1 MTATVLLEVPFSA
14 RGDRI
19 PDAVAELRTREPIRK
34 VRTITGAEAWLVSS
48 YALCTQVLEDRRFS
62 MKETAAAG
70 APRLNALT
78 VPPEVVNNMG
88 NIADAGLRKAVM
100 KAITPKAPGLEQF
113 LRDTANSLL
122 DNLITEGAP
131 ADLRNDFA
139 DPLATALHC
148 KVLGIP
154 QEDGPKLFRSLSI
167 AFMSSADP
175 IPAAK
180 INWDR
185 DIEYMAGIL
194 ENPNITTGLMG
205 ELSRLR
211 KDPAYSHVSDELFA
225 TIGVTFFGAGVI
237 STGSFLTTALISLIQ
252 RPQLR
257 NLLHEKPELIPAGVE
272 ELLRINLSFADGL
285 PRLATADI
293 QVGDVLVRK
302 GELVLVLLEGANFDP
317 EYFPN
322 PGSIEL
328 DRPNPHLAPRV
339 RPRPTLLSWISS
351 RSPPRTDRH
360 RSAVEKDARRRPGCA
375 HRPIGLAH
383 PIPKT
388 HPRTPSGALVGFRKL
403 TRAITARFGKR
414 WDRTIST
421 LHRPKALPST
431 E

>member
-272 ELLRINLSFADGL
+272 DCC
-285 PRLATADI
+285 
-293 QVGDVLVRK
+293 
-302 GELVLVLLEGANFDP
+302 
-317 EYFPN
+317 
-322 PGSIEL
+322 GSIS
-328 DRPNPHLAPRV
+328 PS
-339 RPRPTLLSWISS
+339 PTGYRAWPPPTS
-351 RSPPRTDRH
+351 RSATCWSARGSWCWCCSRAPTSIPSTSLTRAASNSTGPTPPRTSRSAAANTSVLDQLSVAATH
-360 RSAVEKDARRRPGCA
+360 RSA
-375 HRPIGLAH
+375 
-383 PIPKT
+383 
-388 HPRTPSGALVGFRKL
+388 S
-403 TRAITARFGKR
+403 KR
-414 WDRTIST
+414 C
-421 LHRPKALPST
+421 
-431 E
+431 

>member
-1 MTATVLLEVPFSA
+1 MGIGFLTPSQNYEPASLSA
-14 RGDRI
+14 RYGPLPAPKPGSSPRMHCAHRCSRI
-19 PDAVAELRTREPIRK
+19 GVFHE
-34 VRTITGAEAWLVSS
+34 GN
-48 YALCTQVLEDRRFS
+48 RRCRR
-62 MKETAAAG
+62 
-70 APRLNALT
+70 PRLNALT

-272 ELLRINLSFADGL
+272 ELLRINLL
-285 PRLATADI
+285 
-293 QVGDVLVRK
+293 
-302 GELVLVLLEGANFDP
+302 
-317 EYFPN
+317 
-322 PGSIEL
+322 
-328 DRPNPHLAPRV
+328 
-339 RPRPTLLSWISS
+339 
-351 RSPPRTDRH
+351 
-360 RSAVEKDARRRPGCA
+360 RRRVTAPG
-375 HRPIGLAH
+375 HRRH
-383 PIPKT
+383 PGRRRAGPQG
-388 HPRTPSGALVGFRKL
+388 GAG
-403 TRAITARFGKR
+403 AGAARGR
-414 WDRTIST
+414 QLRS
-421 LHRPKALPST
+421 RALP
-431 E
+431 

>member
-1 MTATVLLEVPFSA
+1 
-14 RGDRI
+14 
-19 PDAVAELRTREPIRK
+19 
-34 VRTITGAEAWLVSS
+34 
-48 YALCTQVLEDRRFS
+48 
-62 MKETAAAG
+62 
-70 APRLNALT
+70 
-78 VPPEVVNNMG
+78 MG

-257 NLLHEKPELIPAGVE
+257 NLLHEKPELI
-272 ELLRINLSFADGL
+272 
-285 PRLATADI
+285 
-293 QVGDVLVRK
+293 
-302 GELVLVLLEGANFDP
+302 
-317 EYFPN
+317 
-322 PGSIEL
+322 
-328 DRPNPHLAPRV
+328 RPV
-339 RPRPTLLSWISS
+339 
-351 RSPPRTDRH
+351 
-360 RSAVEKDARRRPGCA
+360 
-375 HRPIGLAH
+375 
-383 PIPKT
+383 
-388 HPRTPSGALVGFRKL
+388 
-403 TRAITARFGKR
+403 
-414 WDRTIST
+414 
-421 LHRPKALPST
+421 
-431 E
+431 

>member
-237 STGSFLTTALISLIQ
+237 STGSFLTAALISLIQ

-317 EYFPN
+317 EHFPN

-328 DRPNPHLAPRV
+328 DRPNPTSHLAFGRGQHFCPGSALGR
-339 RPRPTLLSWISS
+339 RHAQIGIEALLKKMPGVDLAVPIDQLVW
-351 RSPPRTDRH
+351 RTRFQ
-360 RSAVEKDARRRPGCA
+360 RR
-375 HRPIGLAH
+375 
-383 PIPKT
+383 IPE
-388 HPRTPSGALVGFRKL
+388 R
-403 TRAITARFGKR
+403 
-414 WDRTIST
+414 
-421 LHRPKALPST
+421 LPVLW
-431 E
+431 

>member
-1 MTATVLLEVPFSA
+1 
-14 RGDRI
+14 
-19 PDAVAELRTREPIRK
+19 
-34 VRTITGAEAWLVSS
+34 
-48 YALCTQVLEDRRFS
+48 
-62 MKETAAAG
+62 
-70 APRLNALT
+70 
-78 VPPEVVNNMG
+78 
-88 NIADAGLRKAVM
+88 
-100 KAITPKAPGLEQF
+100 
-113 LRDTANSLL
+113 
-122 DNLITEGAP
+122 
-131 ADLRNDFA
+131 
-139 DPLATALHC
+139 
-148 KVLGIP
+148 
-154 QEDGPKLFRSLSI
+154 
-167 AFMSSADP
+167 MSSADP

-317 EYFPN
+317 EHFPN

-328 DRPNPHLAPRV
+328 DRPNPTSHLAFGRGQHFCPGSALGR
-339 RPRPTLLSWISS
+339 RHAQIGIEALLKKMPGVDLAVPIDQLVW
-351 RSPPRTDRH
+351 RTRFQ
-360 RSAVEKDARRRPGCA
+360 RR
-375 HRPIGLAH
+375 
-383 PIPKT
+383 IPE
-388 HPRTPSGALVGFRKL
+388 R
-403 TRAITARFGKR
+403 
-414 WDRTIST
+414 
-421 LHRPKALPST
+421 LPVLW
-431 E
+431 

>member
-154 QEDGPKLFRSLSI
+154 QEDGPKLFRSS
-167 AFMSSADP
+167 
-175 IPAAK
+175 
-180 INWDR
+180 
-185 DIEYMAGIL
+185 E
-194 ENPNITTGLMG
+194 
-205 ELSRLR
+205 
-211 KDPAYSHVSDELFA
+211 
-225 TIGVTFFGAGVI
+225 
-237 STGSFLTTALISLIQ
+237 
-252 RPQLR
+252 
-257 NLLHEKPELIPAGVE
+257 
-272 ELLRINLSFADGL
+272 
-285 PRLATADI
+285 
-293 QVGDVLVRK
+293 
-302 GELVLVLLEGANFDP
+302 
-317 EYFPN
+317 
-322 PGSIEL
+322 
-328 DRPNPHLAPRV
+328 
-339 RPRPTLLSWISS
+339 
-351 RSPPRTDRH
+351 
-360 RSAVEKDARRRPGCA
+360 AVP
-375 HRPIGLAH
+375 
-383 PIPKT
+383 
-388 HPRTPSGALVGFRKL
+388 
-403 TRAITARFGKR
+403 
-414 WDRTIST
+414 
-421 LHRPKALPST
+421 
-431 E
+431 

>member
-1 MTATVLLEVPFSA
+1 MHCAHRCS
-14 RGDRI
+14 RI
-19 PDAVAELRTREPIRK
+19 GVFHE
-34 VRTITGAEAWLVSS
+34 GN
-48 YALCTQVLEDRRFS
+48 RRCRR
-62 MKETAAAG
+62 
-70 APRLNALT
+70 PRLNALT

-317 EYFPN
+317 EHFPN

-328 DRPNPHLAPRV
+328 DRPNPTSHLAFGRGQHFCPGSALGR
-339 RPRPTLLSWISS
+339 RHAQIGIEALLKKMPGVDLAVPIDQLVW
-351 RSPPRTDRH
+351 RTRFQ
-360 RSAVEKDARRRPGCA
+360 RR
-375 HRPIGLAH
+375 
-383 PIPKT
+383 IPE
-388 HPRTPSGALVGFRKL
+388 R
-403 TRAITARFGKR
+403 
-414 WDRTIST
+414 
-421 LHRPKALPST
+421 LPVLW
-431 E
+431 

>member
-1 MTATVLLEVPFSA
+1 
-14 RGDRI
+14 
-19 PDAVAELRTREPIRK
+19 
-34 VRTITGAEAWLVSS
+34 
-48 YALCTQVLEDRRFS
+48 
-62 MKETAAAG
+62 
-70 APRLNALT
+70 
-78 VPPEVVNNMG
+78 MG

-302 GELVLVLLEGANFDP
+302 GGAGAGAARGRQLRSRVLP
-317 EYFPN
+317 
-322 PGSIEL
+322 
-328 DRPNPHLAPRV
+328 
-339 RPRPTLLSWISS
+339 
-351 RSPPRTDRH
+351 
-360 RSAVEKDARRRPGCA
+360 
-375 HRPIGLAH
+375 
-383 PIPKT
+383 
-388 HPRTPSGALVGFRKL
+388 
-403 TRAITARFGKR
+403 
-414 WDRTIST
+414 
-421 LHRPKALPST
+421 
-431 E
+431 

>member
-1 MTATVLLEVPFSA
+1 
-14 RGDRI
+14 
-19 PDAVAELRTREPIRK
+19 
-34 VRTITGAEAWLVSS
+34 
-48 YALCTQVLEDRRFS
+48 
-62 MKETAAAG
+62 
-70 APRLNALT
+70 
-78 VPPEVVNNMG
+78 MG

-302 GELVLVLLEGANFDP
+302 GSWCWCCSRAP
-317 EYFPN
+317 T
-322 PGSIEL
+322 SI
-328 DRPNPHLAPRV
+328 
-339 RPRPTLLSWISS
+339 
-351 RSPPRTDRH
+351 
-360 RSAVEKDARRRPGCA
+360 
-375 HRPIGLAH
+375 
-383 PIPKT
+383 
-388 HPRTPSGALVGFRKL
+388 
-403 TRAITARFGKR
+403 
-414 WDRTIST
+414 
-421 LHRPKALPST
+421 PST
-431 E
+431 S